1 MSEWDERF
9 ARLQGLFK
17 ERINQAV
24 PKGDPLGFAEP
35 SEWMIIRGLR
45 DLARESRAQLA
56 QRDEELTVLRA
67 AAKRVTMMWRWT
79 DADRWDSDEWDESH
93 DSLAALSDD
102 QEGRD
107 E

>member
-56 QRDEELTVLRA
+56 ALRAVVEEARDELDLIYDSGAMQVGANVKLIELF
-67 AAKRVTMMWRWT
+67 
-79 DADRWDSDEWDESH
+79 DRGLKGSGE
-93 DSLAALSDD
+93 
-102 QEGRD
+102 
-107 E
+107 